1 MSDEFFFFFFSSRR
15 RHTRYWRD
23 WSSDVCSSDLQDPPV
38 RPRRRLEP
46 RHPIARPELPSMNED
61 VVVNLVMQAMTLAFK
76 VAMPLLGVA
85 LVLGLAVS
93 VVQAV
98 TQIQEQTLSFIP
110 KIVGMALVLVVAGPW
125 MLEEII
131 TYTERLYS
139 SIPTLVG
146 G

>member
-1 MSDEFFFFFFSSRR
+1 
-15 RHTRYWRD
+15 
-23 WSSDVCSSDLQDPPV
+23 
-38 RPRRRLEP
+38 
-46 RHPIARPELPSMNED
+46 MNED
-61 VVVNLVMQAMTLAFK
+61 VVINLVMEAMALAFK

-110 KIVGMALVLVVAGPW
+110 KIIGMAVVLVVAGPW
-125 MLEEII
+125 MLGQIVG
-131 TYTERLYS
+131 YTEELYS
-139 SIPTLVG
+139 AIPSLVG